1 MKGLKLTEFAKQRGI
16 ERDTVT
22 QYIRRNPEMFEGHTK
37 LEGKWLFIDEV
48 AEKALDEK
56 YPLPR
61 PIEIVED
68 IETIKELSATRME
81 LAKSQEMI
89 VQLQNRLMEAQEQI
103 ATSKAT
109 ELLLEDKKQ
118 QITELKNTIA
128 KKDDEINKL
137 HEDLETEMSKTWF
150 QKLLGR

>member
-1 MKGLKLTEFAKQRGI
+1 
-16 ERDTVT
+16 
-22 QYIRRNPEMFEGHTK
+22 
-37 LEGKWLFIDEV
+37 
-48 AEKALDEK
+48 
-56 YPLPR
+56 
-61 PIEIVED
+61 
-68 IETIKELSATRME
+68 ME